1 MRKEEEGHSAD
12 AQNVLLGI
20 AFGGVVAV
28 AVALVGLAI
37 ASLLIMQGML
47 EEKWMRLLPA
57 FAGFVGCL
65 VGGYLANRKVRHA
78 QLWVGLGVGGLFCIV
93 LLVIGLLFFDSFSP
107 NIAHVPYGV
116 GALIGGA
123 VSGFF
128 VRKPKKKRRK

>member
-1 MRKEEEGHSAD
+1 MRKKEEGHSAD

-65 VGGYLANRKVRHA
+65 VGSYGSD
-78 QLWVGLGVGGLFCIV
+78 WVWESCSASFC
-93 LLVIGLLFFDSFSP
+93 L
-107 NIAHVPYGV
+107 
-116 GALIGGA
+116 
-123 VSGFF
+123 
-128 VRKPKKKRRK
+128 